1 MIETLIVGGLTID
14 HFADGSAAPG
24 GSVIHSGL
32 AAAAEHAETAFLTVA
47 GDEPEA
53 RDGLRILSELGT
65 LVHQRASRT
74 ITYRHGERNGRR
86 VLELEAS
93 TDRIDPGARL
103 PPGQP
108 GVALLAPIADELPA
122 SSIEAL
128 RSRLSPALSVLLVQ
142 GWLRRLEVG
151 AMVDPIPLGAVA
163 EELWAAFALAD
174 AVVLSTEDLSESPD
188 DPFAQSVALRRRLGT
203 RPVIVLTLGVQG
215 YLLDDPAADQ
225 IIAAVPRRIVEG
237 VPTVGAGDTF
247 GVIFA
252 IHLARG
258 AGAVGAAHAASEG
271 VIRLFESRRG

>member
-32 AAAAEHAETAFLTVA
+32 AAAAEHSEPAFLTVA

-128 RSRLSPALSVLLVQ
+128 RSRLSPALSVLLV
-142 GWLRRLEVG
+142 
-151 AMVDPIPLGAVA
+151 
-163 EELWAAFALAD
+163 
-174 AVVLSTEDLSESPD
+174 S
-188 DPFAQSVALRRRLGT
+188 
-203 RPVIVLTLGVQG
+203 
-215 YLLDDPAADQ
+215 Y
-225 IIAAVPRRIVEG
+225 
-237 VPTVGAGDTF
+237 
-247 GVIFA
+247 
-252 IHLARG
+252 
-258 AGAVGAAHAASEG
+258 
-271 VIRLFESRRG
+271 